1 MLVNIHS
8 LLIFLSFAVYQL
20 QLINIVKY
28 RSECFKGDPSTY
40 INKKY
45 DIRKIFLKNNSK
57 SLLITYFGS

>member
-28 RSECFKGDPSTY
+28 RSECFTGDPSTF
-40 INKKY
+40 INMKY
-45 DIRKIFLKNNSK
+45 DKCTVDI
-57 SLLITYFGS
+57 GS